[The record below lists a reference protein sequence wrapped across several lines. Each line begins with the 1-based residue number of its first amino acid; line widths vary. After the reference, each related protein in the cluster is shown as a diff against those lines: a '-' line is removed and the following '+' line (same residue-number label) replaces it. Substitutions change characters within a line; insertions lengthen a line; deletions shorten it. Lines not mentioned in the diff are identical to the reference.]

1 MLLFPRNVFRAGK
14 HSARKV
20 MCLPAYIFVRWFR
33 KDVLCTSFFC
43 QQNYHCHATSART
56 VQLETYLSGKPERKA
71 QSSFEYLSAV
81 AICYFSFAKCDISVC
96 TKIVFCGKVMSPRTQ
111 FMMVNCISRNLQYS
125 VIFAL
130 NSSRSIAFSLSYPV
144 SWTDNSQRVR
154 SQRPWF
160 L

>member
-1 MLLFPRNVFRAGK
+1 MCSEPASTVRARWCAYRPIFLYDDSERTYYVRPFSVSK
-14 HSARKV
+14 TIIV
-20 MCLPAYIFVRWFR
+20 MQPQRA
-33 KDVLCTSFFC
+33 LC
-43 QQNYHCHATSART
+43 NWK
-56 VQLETYLSGKPERKA
+56 LILSGKPERKA

-96 TKIVFCGKVMSPRTQ
+96 TKIVFCGKVMHPRTQ